1 MESTTL
7 ELGPRG
13 LSVFDDY
20 AKGSGNGQ
28 KHRKGIP
35 GLLAC
40 FVMLNTV
47 YLHSGVALQNIRLF
61 SCIYIA
67 YLLTVMDFLL
77 L

>member
-1 MESTTL
+1 MSL

-35 GLLAC
+35 GVLALFVGLKVQFAILIPYTFCYIKQIAPRGLLA
-40 FVMLNTV
+40 V
-47 YLHSGVALQNIRLF
+47 HSRFALK
-61 SCIYIA
+61 
-67 YLLTVMDFLL
+67 
-77 L
+77 